1 VNPERIF
8 REYRDD
14 ALAKQITAK
23 EYSTFVAMPFQERFS
38 YPSRDIFEKVVL
50 AAIKHANNL
59 NKASRSFAVAKRA
72 DDEPGNARVIT
83 DDIVSRILECHIF
96 LADLTFQNAGVLL
109 EVGIAL
115 GLKPNSQIIL
125 ITQDSLGSLHFDIR
139 NNNVI
144 QYNHPD
150 AVNRIAEALV
160 SAVTLFEANTR
171 EYIKT
176 LSRSLTSDAI
186 LCLNLY
192 GKLRRDNPGGIMSL
206 YDGFFDHYFK
216 GEGALNRFQNATR
229 ELLLKRLIWTDY
241 AVGAIPGG
249 DAYGMHATDLGWVFI
264 ETMWDDL
271 KRTS

>member
-1 VNPERIF
+1 MNPERIF

-23 EYSTFVAMPFQERFS
+23 EYLTFVAMPFKERFS
-38 YPSRDIFEKVVL
+38 YPSRDIFEKVIL
-50 AAIKHANNL
+50 AAIKNANNL
-59 NKASRSFAVAKRA
+59 NKASRPFTVAKRA

-109 EVGIAL
+109 EVGVAL

-150 AVNRIAEALV
+150 AVNKIAETLV
-160 SAVTLFEANTR
+160 VAATLFEADTR

-192 GKLRRDNPGGIMSL
+192 GKLRRDNPSSMQSL
-206 YDGFFDHYFK
+206 HDGVANHYFK
-216 GEGALNRFQNATR
+216 GEGFLIRFQNAAR
-229 ELLLKRLIWTDY
+229 ELLQRRLIWTEY
-241 AVGAIPGG
+241 SVGAVPGG
-249 DAYGMHATDLGWVFI
+249 DAFGMHATDLGWVFI
-264 ETMWDDL
+264 ETMWEDL
-271 KRTS
+271 KRPT